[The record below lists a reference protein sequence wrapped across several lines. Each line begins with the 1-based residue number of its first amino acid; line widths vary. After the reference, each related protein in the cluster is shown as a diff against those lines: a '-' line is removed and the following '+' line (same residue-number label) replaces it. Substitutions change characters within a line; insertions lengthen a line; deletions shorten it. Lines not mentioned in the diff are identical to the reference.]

1 MAVLP
6 IADGVYYVGVQ
17 DPDLRIFDIVMYTE
31 YGTSYNA
38 YLVKGN
44 EKTALIETVKV
55 KFFDEYIKN
64 LQQIVDLS
72 RIDYLIMNHTEPD
85 HAGSVEKLLE
95 KIPNLTIMGSSTALT
110 FLKGITNTNFPGRSL
125 ADGEEIDLGGKTLK
139 FISAPFLH
147 WPDSGYTYLK
157 EDKVLFT
164 CDSFGCHYADDK
176 VFNDLIEG
184 DFYDAYK
191 YYFDMIMGPFKSY
204 VRSALERIEGLDIKV
219 ICPGHGPVLR
229 TNLEYYTDLYRKWSE
244 PAKRES
250 DKPLIVIAYVSAYGY
265 TETLANNIAEG
276 IETVGDFEVKKYDMV
291 YADKE
296 EVFKD
301 IELADGILIG
311 SPTINGDA
319 LPPIW
324 ELLTRLSPIV
334 HGDKVAAAF
343 GAYGWSGEA
352 VPNIEARLK
361 ALRMKVL
368 PGLKVNFKPSMR
380 EGESAFTMG
389 MEFGKAVIAKNQDS
403 TKMKWKCVI
412 CGYEHEGAEP
422 PEVCPACGVGKEN
435 FVPVNPEDEF
445 VNDTNSK
452 FVIIG
457 GGIGAL
463 TAAENIRKRDRT
475 AAVIMLSE
483 EKYLPYYRPVLSDLL
498 SEDLSDERLYIHDEA
513 WYREKNI
520 QVKLNTKV
528 EKIDAVSKKVI
539 AADGQEFAY
548 DKLVIA
554 TGASSNIPPI
564 PGADLKGVYAL
575 RSMEDALKIKQ
586 AIKEAKKAVVIGGG
600 VLGLEA
606 VWEMVNAG
614 IKVAVIEGFDRIMPR
629 QLDVDSSRQL
639 EALIRE
645 NGVDLYLGI
654 GVDAIIGQDKAE
666 GVKLKDGTEIP
677 ADFVLL
683 STGVRPNANLAKEAG
698 IVVEQG
704 IVVDEKMRT
713 TAPDIYAV
721 GDVAQF
727 NGRVIGLWPVSIEMG
742 RIAGAVAAGED
753 WAEYKQPLL
762 STMLIAF
769 GKEIFSVGDVNL
781 PPEECKIV
789 EVKDPVNDYYKK
801 SFIKDGVLAGEIVIA
816 GKVDTTQTVNR
827 LGRDESGEKKYNKWE
842 CRVCG
847 YIHEGPEPPDECPV
861 CGASKD
867 MFDPVEE

>member
-1 MAVLP
+1 MPVLP
-6 IADGVYYVGVQ
+6 VSDGVYYVGVQ
-17 DPDLRIFDIVMYTE
+17 DPELRIFDIVMYTE

-38 YLVKGN
+38 YLVKGS

-55 KFFDEYIKN
+55 KFFDEYIRN
-64 LQQIVDLS
+64 LQQVVDLS
-72 RIDYLIMNHTEPD
+72 SIDYLIMNHTEPD

-95 KIPNLTIMGSSTALT
+95 KIPNLTILGSSTALT

-157 EDKVLFT
+157 EDKILFT

-176 VFNDLIEG
+176 VFSDLIEG

-191 YYFDMIMGPFKSY
+191 YYFDAIMGPFKPY
-204 VRSALERIEGLDIKV
+204 VREALEKIKDLDIKI

-229 TNLEYYTDLYRKWSE
+229 SNLDYYVDLYRKWSE
-244 PAKRES
+244 PVVRES

-265 TETLANNIAEG
+265 TETLASNIAEG
-276 IETVGDFEVKKYDMV
+276 IETAGDFEVKKYDLV
-291 YADKE
+291 YADRE
-296 EVFKD
+296 EVLKD

-311 SPTINGDA
+311 SPTINGDV
-319 LPPIW
+319 LPPVW
-324 ELLTRLSPIV
+324 ELLIRLSPIV
-334 HGDKVAAAF
+334 HGGKVAAAF

-352 VPNIEARLK
+352 VPSIENRLK

-380 EGESAFTMG
+380 EEELAFTMG
-389 MEFGKAVIAKNQDS
+389 MEFGKAVIAQKQDVS
-403 TKMKWKCVI
+403 KMRWRCVI

-445 VNDTNSK
+445 VNDTGRK

-457 GGIGAL
+457 SGIGAL
-463 TAAENIRKRDRT
+463 TAAENIRKRDRSAT
-475 AAVIMLSE
+475 ITMLTD
-483 EKYLPYYRPVLSDLL
+483 EKYLPYYRPALSDLL
-498 SEDLSDERLYIHDEA
+498 SEDLPEERLYIHDEA
-513 WYREKNI
+513 WYAERNI
-520 QVKLNTKV
+520 DLKRGLPVVRIELK
-528 EKIDAVSKKVI
+528 EKKVI
-539 AADGQEFAY
+539 TGDGQEFPY
-548 DKLVIA
+548 DKLIIA

-564 PGADLKGVYAL
+564 PGVELKGVYAL
-575 RSMEDALKIKQ
+575 RSLDDALKVKE
-586 AIKEAKKAVVIGGG
+586 AIQGAKKAVVIGGG

-614 IKVAVIEGFDRIMPR
+614 LKVAVIEGFDRLMPR
-629 QLDVDSSRQL
+629 QLDVDTSRKL
-639 EALIRE
+639 EELIKGY
-645 NGVDLYLGI
+645 GVELYLGA
-654 GVDAIIGQDKAE
+654 GVEAIIGTDRVEK
-666 GVKLKDGTEIP
+666 VKLKDGTEIL
-677 ADFVLL
+677 ADMVLL
-683 STGVRPNANLAKEAG
+683 STGVRPNTALAKEAG

-713 TAPDIYAV
+713 SAPDVYAV
-721 GDVAQF
+721 GDVAQY
-727 NGRVIGLWPVSIEMG
+727 NGRVIGLWPVSMEMG

-753 WAEYKQPLL
+753 WAEYKQPLI
-762 STMLIAF
+762 STMLMAF
-769 GKEIFSVGDVNL
+769 GKEIFSVGEVNL
-781 PPEECKIV
+781 PPEECRVV

-801 SFIKDGVLAGEIVIA
+801 SFIKDGVLVGEIVIA
-816 GKVDTTQTVNR
+816 SRVDTTHTVNR
-827 LGRDESGEKKYNKWE
+827 LGRDESGQKRYNKWE

-861 CGASKD
+861 CGAPKD